1 MQRHQKRQAGINS
14 DLVVSVKVVRDLHQ
28 NTRPVDAVDTAQI
41 IALDELCVLE
51 DVPDWYVKVIRGAFH
66 CGQKYR

>member
-41 IALDELCVLE
+41 IAFDELCVLE
-51 DVPDWYVKVIRGAFH
+51 DVSDWYVKVI
-66 CGQKYR
+66 